1 MCLLCSYGSTFK
13 RISLLPP
20 CSKFPKSERPSSAG
34 TFQAQIELV
43 EILCLSSLA
52 VSLMTIHSKMK
63 SLLSGQNY
71 VNGRLNGKLLNVNSP
86 ICPKIELVKDF
97 IAVLI
102 TGKSNEES
110 IKNKIPIVQT
120 TFSEIYGL
128 SRVDKS
134 HANSRKWVKIEL
146 V

>member
-1 MCLLCSYGSTFK
+1 MPVLFICKFDEDPIKNEVPTVRTTF
-13 RISLLPP
+13 SPL
-20 CSKFPKSERPSSAG
+20 
-34 TFQAQIELV
+34 
-43 EILCLSSLA
+43 
-52 VSLMTIHSKMK
+52 
-63 SLLSGQNY
+63 Y

-110 IKNKIPIVQT
+110 IKNKIPIIQT
-120 TFSEIYGL
+120 TFSEVYGP